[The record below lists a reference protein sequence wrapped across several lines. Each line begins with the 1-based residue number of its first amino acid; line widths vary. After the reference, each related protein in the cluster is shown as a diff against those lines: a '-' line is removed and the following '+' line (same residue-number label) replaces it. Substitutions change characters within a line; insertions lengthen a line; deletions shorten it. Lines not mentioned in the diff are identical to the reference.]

1 MKKLGPVI
9 QWMVNITLLLLV
21 AAGGAYIYVWHNSDR
36 LVQDQIRARFEEAA
50 PGLRLSVAETQ
61 LHGTQGVT
69 LQDVEIRERTTDR
82 PLFRCR
88 ELNVSIDSQRLIDHQ
103 QVAVSAVKVRGAEV
117 VAARDEFGQWNWQ
130 KYEFRKPTQS
140 VPGLPQ
146 ITVEDLTI
154 QLTLQHGA
162 GIPTA
167 RLILQCPQWQ
177 AVPASQHAYDFNGG
191 VALPGVG
198 ELKLA
203 GGADLNSRQWDV
215 SGALKNV
222 RANQDLMQVA
232 QATAPQLQ
240 SELSKIDTALE
251 RLLPPAQTA
260 AAPSGS
266 TALMIGTDARTAP
279 QFLGLL
285 DVDFRASSS
294 TKSVIPEFMLRVAVK
309 DGRLAAPAL
318 PVVLSDV
325 NAVFFR
331 DNNNLIVRLNHAQG
345 GRTRLSGEFES
356 RSGPQAAP
364 GKGKLEV
371 EHFPLTPEAAEMMPE
386 KMARLVRAFSP
397 HCLISGSVNVVQ
409 QPDGRWRPEG
419 LKAEIS
425 KGRVNF
431 HRFQYPNTN
440 IRGTVVQ
447 RDFVSRPATGS
458 EPALTDRDVMLDVEL
473 QGEAGG
479 RSVTTR
485 GWMKNPGVESENFFT
500 LTATDFP
507 LDSEFRN
514 ALEPKA
520 QSVMDSLN
528 LSGTA
533 DLNLAFYRPPGQDKP
548 THPFYRVHVR
558 DSRMRFARFPYTIT
572 GISGDLTY
580 DGGTKEWKFL
590 KLQGQHDEAKITA
603 QGSFRGDTR
612 PGVLDLTVRARNAA
626 LDSDLYNALTQQQ
639 QTLWKMIRP
648 EGFCDLTAK
657 IDWVAAPG
665 QAASVRF
672 PASEPVRI
680 FNTTIQP
687 VPFPYEMQVQ
697 EAVLSFD
704 PNDPR
709 FAGVQHAEI
718 HSFRAM
724 HDESPLSASGWAE
737 VKHDGEWQ
745 VHLNRVNA
753 QDLQPDDHLKA
764 ALPAS
769 WRSALSR
776 LYHRGK
782 LKITDSE
789 MDFRGTIAGD
799 RQTTAKW
806 HLNMHLYDCALN
818 AGLDMEHVHGEIS
831 ALGEWD
837 GYRLTN
843 RGQINLETTETLE
856 MPITNI
862 RGPYSMNNVE
872 LILGSRRVFEG
883 GEHAL
888 ISRDSRL
895 RAQAYGGDLFLDA
908 IVDMRE
914 DGRYWF
920 FTELENAR
928 LESYAQLHI
937 AEQQNL
943 RGLVNA
949 WMSLR
954 GAGEDSENCKGQ
966 GQMLISPASLYEL
979 PVVVKLLGALSQLHL
994 NVQDRTAF
1002 NHVMMDFGVRNKA
1015 FQMNYIDMVGEAISF
1030 RGKGSVGFSGA
1041 VNLDFYSRPPRASV
1055 GSLPLFNNL
1064 FTNWAKV
1071 EVRGTTSDPQTIV
1084 KSAAKLD
1091 NGLKQFLQP
1100 FNPNPNGPAPLLTLP
1115 PAFQR
1120 PAGGYTSSGYPAGVH
1135 AGDRIG
1141 RANRR

>member
-9 QWMVNITLLLLV
+9 QWMLNITLLLAV
-21 AAGGAYIYVWHNSDR
+21 VIGGAYIYLWHNSDQ
-36 LVQDQIRARFEEAA
+36 LVQDQILAKFDQVA
-50 PGLRLSVAETQ
+50 PGLRLSVTRTQ
-61 LHGTQGVT
+61 LQGTRGVT
-69 LQDVEIRERTTDR
+69 LHDVEIHERTTDR

-88 ELNVSIDSQRLIDHQ
+88 ELNVSVDSQRLIDHQ
-103 QVAVSAVKVRGAEV
+103 QVVVSAINVRDAEV
-117 VAARDEFGQWNWQ
+117 VAARDEFGKWNWQ
-130 KYEFRKPTQS
+130 KYEFRSPEKS
-140 VPGLPQ
+140 VPGLPR
-146 ITVEDLTI
+146 ITVEDLAV
-154 QLTLQHGA
+154 QLTLQHGS

-167 RLILQCPQWQ
+167 RLLLRCPQWQ
-177 AVPASQHAYDFNGG
+177 AVPASQHAYDFDGG

-203 GGADLNSRQWDV
+203 GGADFRSGQWGL
-215 SGALKNV
+215 SGKLKNV
-222 RANQDLMQVA
+222 SANQDLMQVA

-240 SELSKIDTALE
+240 NELSKIDTALE
-251 RLLPPAQTA
+251 RLLPPSQTA
-260 AAPSGS
+260 AVPASS
-266 TALMIGTDARTAP
+266 ALLIGTDARTAP

-285 DVDFRASSS
+285 DVDFRASSKAES
-294 TKSVIPEFMLRVAVK
+294 AVPEFMLRVAVK
-309 DGRLAAPAL
+309 QGRLAAPAL

-325 NAVFFR
+325 NAVFFK
-331 DNNNLIVRLNHAQG
+331 DNTNLIVELSQAQG
-345 GRTRLSGEFES
+345 GQTRLSGKFHS
-356 RSGPQAAP
+356 QSGPQRTP
-364 GKGKLEV
+364 GRGWLKV
-371 EHFPLTPEAAEMMPE
+371 ERFPLTPEAAEMMPE
-386 KMARLVRAFSP
+386 KMARLVRAFAP
-397 HCLISGSVNVVQ
+397 HCLISGKVDLVQ
-409 QPDGRWRPEG
+409 QPSGRWRPEN
-419 LKAEIS
+419 LRAEIS
-425 KGRVNF
+425 EGRVNY
-431 HRFQYPNTN
+431 HRFQYPNSG
-440 IRGTVVQ
+440 IAGTVQQ
-447 RDFVSRPATGS
+447 RAFVNRPATGS
-458 EPALTDRDVMLDVEL
+458 EPALTDQDVMLDVKL
-473 QGEAGG
+473 QGQAGG
-479 RSVTTR
+479 RTVSTA
-485 GWMKNPGVESENFFT
+485 GWMKNPGASSENFFT
-500 LTATDFP
+500 LTARDFP
-507 LDSEFRN
+507 LDSQFRN
-514 ALEPKA
+514 ALEPRA

-533 DLNLAFYRPPGQDKP
+533 DLNLAFYRPPGPDKP
-548 THPFYRVHVR
+548 THPFYRVHVK
-558 DSRMRFARFPYTIT
+558 DSRMRFTRFPYTIT

-590 KLQGQHDEAKITA
+590 KLRGNHDQTQITA
-603 QGSFRGDTR
+603 EGSFRGDAR

-626 LDSDLYNALTQQQ
+626 LGSDLYNALTPQQ

-657 IDWVAAPG
+657 VDWVAAPG

-680 FNTTIQP
+680 FNTTIKP
-687 VPFPYEMQVQ
+687 VPFPYQMQVE
-697 EAVLSFD
+697 EAILSFD

-718 HSFRAM
+718 HSFRAT
-724 HDESPLSASGWAE
+724 HDQSPLNASGWAE

-753 QDLQPDDHLKA
+753 VDLQPDDHLKA

-789 MDFRGTIAGD
+789 MDFRGTVAGD

-831 ALGEWD
+831 AIGEWD

-843 RGQINLETTETLE
+843 RGQINLETAETLE

-862 RGPYSMNNVE
+862 RGPYSMNNIE
-872 LILGSRRVFEG
+872 LILGSRQVFEG
-883 GEHAL
+883 KQLAL
-888 ISRDSRL
+888 ISQNTRL
-895 RAQAYGGDLFLDA
+895 KAQAYGGDLFLDA
-908 IVDMRE
+908 LVDMRE

-937 AEQQNL
+937 QEQQNL

-954 GAGEDSENCKGQ
+954 GEGEDAENCEGQ
-966 GQMLISPASLYEL
+966 GQMRISPASLYEL

-1015 FQMNYIDMVGEAISF
+1015 FQMNYIDMVGESISF

-1115 PAFQR
+1115 PAFQ
-1120 PAGGYTSSGYPAGVH
+1120 PPSGGYPPNGYPSGVH

-1141 RANRR
+1141 RSNRR